1 MMRSIGSRRKAAVVL
16 VGLLLVAIN
25 SSSSTVLLAAGRT
38 KVEAAPSAVPADRSE
53 NGATPPVLV
62 AGASKNDGAIKKAIH
77 GIHSDLK
84 RVKLKFFQLRYIE
97 DAKVYN
103 NEFRYTMGLQH
114 DSRVSGPTFSKYGCD
129 IYVHIQY
136 PATKQDM
143 DQTQLEGVLVPLK
156 NGSAYAVWKLI
167 RTETTEEGQA
177 FAEKVDQIVT
187 ARLDAMKKEL
197 EQD

>member
-1 MMRSIGSRRKAAVVL
+1 MTALVVL
-16 VGLLLVAIN
+16 MLMFA
-25 SSSSTVLLAAGRT
+25 AAGFRSLAPAA
-38 KVEAAPSAVPADRSE
+38 AAPVWAKSDAP
-53 NGATPPVLV
+53 
-62 AGASKNDGAIKKAIH
+62 IKKAMH

-84 RVKLKFFQLRYIE
+84 KIKLRFFQLRYIE

-103 NEFRYTMGLQH
+103 NEFRYTTGLQR
-114 DSRVSGPTFSKYGCD
+114 DSKVSGPTFSKYGCD

-177 FAEKVDQIVT
+177 FAGKVEQIVA
-187 ARLDAMKKEL
+187 ARLEVMKNEL